1 VAAIFVE
8 DDVAVAETV
17 RHHLR
22 LGFRTVLLF
31 TPEEIALGEPEA
43 PRVTQIACTPW
54 APGVLPAT
62 LTRLARALPG
72 RWIYFCFN
80 AEFLFFPFCETRT
93 VRDLLAFHTGERRRS
108 MAACVVDLYAPNLV
122 TCPDGVSLACPH
134 LDVAGYYALDHR
146 DPDNGWQPK
155 DRQIEIFGGL
165 RRRFEEHVPHDARR
179 IDRVPLFRARRG
191 LSLRDDLSFSD
202 EEMNTRSCPWHR
214 NVTAAVCSFRA
225 AKALRRNP
233 GSRAAIDSFRWR
245 GSRRFDWSSE
255 QLMDLGFME
264 AGQWF

>member
-1 VAAIFVE
+1 
-8 DDVAVAETV
+8 V
-17 RHHLR
+17 RHHLG

-31 TPEEIALGEPEA
+31 TPEPVAVDDPAGGA
-43 PRVTQIACTPW
+43 VHQIACAPW
-54 APGVLPAT
+54 KPGAVG
-62 LTRLARALPG
+62 RALAG
-72 RWIYFCFN
+72 LSRALAGQWIYHGYN
-80 AEFLFFPFCETRT
+80 AEFLYFPFCETRS
-93 VRDLLAFHTGERRRS
+93 VRDLLAFHAGERRRA

-134 LDVAGYYALDHR
+134 MDVAGYYALDHR

-155 DRQIEIFGGL
+155 ERQIEIFGGL
-165 RRRFEEHVPHDARR
+165 RRRYEEHVPDNARR

-191 LSLRDDLSFSD
+191 VALRPDLAFTDD
-202 EEMNTRSCPWHR
+202 EMNTRSCPWHR

-245 GSRRFDWSSE
+245 GSRRFEWSSA

-264 AGQWF
+264 PGQWF